1 MLKVKDEDVSKGQK
15 YNYHITQAKIPGPDL
30 KKSISCY
37 RDACSTMLIAAL
49 FTMTRKCN
57 QPRCPTTKKKNR

>member
-37 RDACSTMLIAAL
+37 RDACSSILIAAL

-57 QPRCPTTKKKNR
+57 QHRCQTTKKNR

>member
-15 YNYHITQAKIPGPDL
+15 YNYYITQAKIPGPDL

-37 RDACSTMLIAAL
+37 SDACSFMFIAVL

-57 QPRCPTTKKKNR
+57 QPRCPTTKKNG